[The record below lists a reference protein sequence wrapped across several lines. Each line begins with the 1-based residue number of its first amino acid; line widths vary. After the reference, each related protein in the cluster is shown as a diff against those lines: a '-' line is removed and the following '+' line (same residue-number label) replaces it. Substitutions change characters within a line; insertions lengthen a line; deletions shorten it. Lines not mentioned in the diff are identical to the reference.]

1 MNTMALVVSISTRL
15 ARTAV
20 LVSSRLV
27 SRAPM
32 TAVFGLVAAVLAAS
46 TLSATPHT
54 SSASVARVA
63 YLTANSN
70 DQPNGVDDGS
80 GLPTTAGSGFGN
92 VSGKGSPTQ
101 VSNVNSGNKTD
112 TNVNF
117 SGGGKGGGFF
127 SGLSD
132 FLSGGGDSKDTKP
145 TKPALGGNTTNTINQ
160 NTVNN
165 SNVNNINNNIGYLPG
180 HAPAPSHGPSG
191 GGFKQQSHNS
201 NGGLGGFLDKLGG
214 SIGHLLDRIGGSGD
228 EQSKDDHSKK
238 LNKMGGGS
246 GQKSSNN
253 GGGSSS
259 SGGGGGDQMSQLVQ
273 ALTAIISQLQQVLS
287 VLGGVSGGGDA
298 SSATGGTG
306 GQISQAAS
314 PQSSQVSPQP
324 KVQPAVSGAKGS
336 GSAAAS
342 SGGGTGSPAQ
352 APVAKIGN

>member
-1 MNTMALVVSISTRL
+1 MALVVSISTRL

-54 SSASVARVA
+54 SSASVSRAA
-63 YLTANSN
+63 YLSANSN

-132 FLSGGGDSKDTKP
+132 FFSGGGDSKDTKP
-145 TKPALGGNTTNTINQ
+145 TKPALGGTTTNNTINQ

-165 SNVNNINNNIGYLPG
+165 SNVNNINY
-180 HAPAPSHGPSG
+180 PAGRPLPSHGPSG
-191 GGFKQQSHNS
+191 GDFKQSQSHSS

-214 SIGHLLDRIGGSGD
+214 SIGRLLDRVGGSGD
-228 EQSKDDHSKK
+228 QQSQDDHSKK

-246 GQKSSNN
+246 GQKSSSN
-253 GGGSSS
+253 GGSGSSS
-259 SGGGGGDQMSQLVQ
+259 AGGDQMSQLVQ

-287 VLGGVSGGGDA
+287 VLGGVSGGGT
-298 SSATGGTG
+298 SSTAGGSG
-306 GQISQAAS
+306 GQISQAVS
-314 PQSSQVSPQP
+314 PQSPQVSPQP